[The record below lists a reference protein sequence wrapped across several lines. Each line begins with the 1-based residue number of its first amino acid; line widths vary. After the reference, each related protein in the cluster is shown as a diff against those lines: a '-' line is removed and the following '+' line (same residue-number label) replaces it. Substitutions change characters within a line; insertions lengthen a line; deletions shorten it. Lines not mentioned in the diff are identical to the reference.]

1 MHDPMPMAPVL
12 AQFALAQPE
21 AGAAPPAG
29 GAEMMGGPSTGAAGP
44 TATGTQAPGGL
55 TSGGGTPQPRGMFDP
70 SMMLIVVMVGMLA
83 LMMWTASRRQKKERA
98 ERENLMNSLRK
109 GDTVLTIGGI
119 KGVIA
124 ENPDGKDE
132 IVLTVDET
140 TRNRIRFVKTAVTQV
155 VRGDS
160 VIDVKSDRQGSTAN
174 AGGAA
179 VAAGASA

>member
-1 MHDPMPMAPVL
+1 MDFSAKLLSIVLHPLLMPLYTVLLALELDPHL
-12 AQFALAQPE
+12 GYFLQ
-21 AGAAPPAG
+21 
-29 GAEMMGGPSTGAAGP
+29 AERRW
-44 TATGTQAPGGL
+44 L
-55 TSGGGTPQPRGMFDP
+55 T
-70 SMMLIVVMVGMLA
+70 VGMLA

-132 IVLTVDET
+132 IILTVDET
-140 TRNRIRFVKTAVTQV
+140 TRNRIRFVKTAITQV

-160 VIDVKSDRQGSTAN
+160 VIDVKSDRQGSTAK

-179 VAAGASA
+179 VTADALD